1 MQAPEELASEATTMA
16 DGLSAAVRTNLI
28 ALQRIAGEMGRV
40 QNRLAT
46 GKRVNSPS
54 DDPAAYLTAS
64 ALNARA
70 AALNTVLDGIGTG
83 KKVIEAASAGLEA
96 IDSLVKNL
104 RSLANQALTSASTLA
119 EVTGNVTGLSGATAI
134 SAGNGD
140 TITVS
145 DGTTTATYT
154 HNAGQDVQDFID
166 AVNNTA
172 NLNVEARLTS
182 DGRIQLEA
190 TGVNNVTIGG
200 TADAGELSAIGLT
213 AGTTT
218 STSNSLRSA
227 LAQQFD
233 QVRTQID
240 QLAADAGLNGQ
251 NLLAGN
257 TLTINL
263 NESGSAATTVS
274 GSLVS
279 ASSLGI
285 GAASGSGGNFQ
296 FDGDL
301 EAFIAQLDTAS
312 TSLQQISSNFNAQ
325 LATVSVREDFT
336 KGLSNLLTDGAERL
350 VAADTNTEAA
360 MLLALQTRRDL
371 AATSLSLASEAD
383 RTTLRLF
390 GTGG

>member
-1 MQAPEELASEATTMA
+1 MRPASGST
-16 DGLSAAVRTNLI
+16 R
-28 ALQRIAGEMGRV
+28 
-40 QNRLAT
+40 
-46 GKRVNSPS
+46 PS
-54 DDPAAYLTAS
+54 DDPAAYFTAS

-70 AALNTVLDGIGTG
+70 AALNTVLDGISTG
-83 KKVIEAASAGLEA
+83 KKVIEAANAGIEG
-96 IDSLVKNL
+96 IESLIKNA

-119 EVTGNVTGLSGATAI
+119 EVTGNVTGLTGATAI
-134 SAGNGD
+134 SMDNGD

-154 HNAGQDVQDFID
+154 HAAGQDVQDFID

-200 TADAGELSAIGLT
+200 SASAGELGALGLA

-218 STSNSLRSA
+218 STSNSLRQA

-251 NLLAGN
+251 NLLAGS
-257 TLTINL
+257 TRLDHAERERQRGRDRL
-263 NESGSAATTVS
+263 RFAGQRLEPRHRPVRAAAAAT
-274 GSLVS
+274 
-279 ASSLGI
+279 SSSTAISRPSSPISTSHPRRLRQM
-285 GAASGSGGNFQ
+285 SSTFS
-296 FDGDL
+296 
-301 EAFIAQLDTAS
+301 AQLSA
-312 TSLQQISSNFNAQ
+312 
-325 LATVSVREDFT
+325 VSVREDFT
-336 KGLSNLLTDGAERL
+336 KGMSSLLTDRRREPGRRRHEHE
-350 VAADTNTEAA
+350 VA

-371 AATSLSLASEAD
+371 AATSLSLAAEAD
-383 RTTLRLF
+383 KTALRLF
-390 GTGG
+390 GTSGG

>member
-1 MQAPEELASEATTMA
+1 MS

-28 ALQRIAGEMGRV
+28 ALQKIASEMGRV

-54 DDPAAYLTAS
+54 DDPAAYFTAS

-83 KKVIEAASAGLEA
+83 KKVIETANAGIEG
-96 IDSLVKNL
+96 IDSLIKNM

-119 EVTGNVTGLSGATAI
+119 EVTGNVTGLTGATAI
-134 SAGNGD
+134 AMDNGD

-154 HNAGQDVQDFID
+154 HTGGQDVQDFID

-172 NLNVEARLTS
+172 NLNVEARLSS

-200 TADAGELSAIGLT
+200 SASVGELSAIGLA

-218 STSNSLRSA
+218 STSNSLRQA

-233 QVRTQID
+233 SIRTQIN
-240 QLAADAGLNGQ
+240 QLAADAGFNGE
-251 NLLAGN
+251 NLLAGG
-257 TLTINL
+257 TLSITL
-263 NESGSAATTVS
+263 NESGSAAATVS

-279 ASSLGI
+279 ATSLGI
-285 GAASGSGGNFQ
+285 DPASGAGGNFQ

-301 EAFIAQLDTAS
+301 EAFIAELDVAS
-312 TSLQQISSNFNAQ
+312 TSLQQMSSNFNAQ
-325 LATVSVREDFT
+325 LSVVSIREDFT
-336 KGLSNLLTDGAERL
+336 KGMSNLLTTGAERL
-350 VAADTNTEAA
+350 VATDTNEEVA

-371 AATSLSLASEAD
+371 AATSLSLAAEAD
-383 RTTLRLF
+383 KTALRLF
-390 GTGG
+390 GTG

>member
-1 MQAPEELASEATTMA
+1 MA
-16 DGLSAAVRTNLI
+16 DGLSAAVRSNLI
-28 ALQRIAGEMGRV
+28 ALQRISSDIGRV
-40 QNRLAT
+40 QHRLAT
-46 GKRVNSPS
+46 GKRVNSPT
-54 DDPAAYLTAS
+54 DDPAAYFTAS

-70 AALNTVLDGIGTG
+70 AALNTVLDGISTG
-83 KKVIEAASAGLEA
+83 KKVIEAASAGLQGIE
-96 IDSLVKNL
+96 SLIKNM
-104 RSLANQALTSASTLA
+104 RALANGALTSPSTLA
-119 EVTGNVTGLSGATAI
+119 EVTGNVTGLTGATTI
-134 SAGNGD
+134 SMANGN

-154 HNAGQDVQDFID
+154 HAAGKDVQDFID

-172 NLNVEARLTS
+172 NLNVQARLTS

-200 TADAGELSAIGLT
+200 SASVGELGALGLT

-240 QLAADAGLNGQ
+240 QLAADAGLNGL

-257 TLTINL
+257 TLSIAL
-263 NESGSAATTVS
+263 NENGSAAVKVA

-279 ASSLGI
+279 AANLGI

-301 EAFIAQLDTAS
+301 GAMIANLDAASASVRQMSSTFSAQL
-312 TSLQQISSNFNAQ
+312 SS
-325 LATVSVREDFT
+325 VSVREDFT
-336 KGLSNLLTDGAERL
+336 KGMSSLLTAGAESL
-350 VAADTNTEAA
+350 VAADTNKEVA

-371 AATSLSLASEAD
+371 AATSLSLAAEAD
-383 RTTLRLF
+383 KTALRLF
-390 GTGG
+390 ATKSG

>member
-1 MQAPEELASEATTMA
+1 MA

-46 GKRVNSPS
+46 GKRVNTPT
-54 DDPAAYLTAS
+54 DDPAAYFTAS

-70 AALNTVLDGIGTG
+70 AALNTVLDGISTG
-83 KKVIEAASAGLEA
+83 KKVIEAANAGIEA
-96 IDSLVKNL
+96 IESLIKNM
-104 RSLANQALTSASTLA
+104 RALANEALTSPSTLA
-119 EVTGNVTGLSGATAI
+119 EVTGNVTGLTGATAV
-134 SAGNGD
+134 SMDNGD

-154 HNAGQDVQDFID
+154 HTAGQDVQDFID

-172 NLNVEARLTS
+172 NLNVEASLTS
-182 DGRIQLEA
+182 NGRIQLKA

-200 TADAGELSAIGLT
+200 SASVGELGALGIA

-218 STSNSLRSA
+218 STSNSLRQA

-257 TLTINL
+257 TLSIAL
-263 NESGSAATTVS
+263 NENGSAAVTVA

-279 ASSLGI
+279 ASNLGI
-285 GAASGSGGNFQ
+285 GPVSGSGGNFQ

-301 EAFIAQLDTAS
+301 EAVIAELDVAS
-312 TSLQQISSNFNAQ
+312 TSVRQMSSTFSAQ
-325 LATVSVREDFT
+325 LSAVSVREDFT
-336 KGLSNLLTDGAERL
+336 KGMSSLMTAGAESL
-350 VAADTNTEAA
+350 VAADTNAEVA

-371 AATSLSLASEAD
+371 AATSLSLAAEAD
-383 RTTLRLF
+383 KTALRLF
-390 GTGG
+390 GTSSG

>member
-1 MQAPEELASEATTMA
+1 MA

-28 ALQRIAGEMGRV
+28 ALQRISSDIGRV

-54 DDPAAYLTAS
+54 DDPAAYFTAS

-70 AALNTVLDGIGTG
+70 ATLNTVLDGIGTG
-83 KKVIEAASAGLEA
+83 KKVIEAANAGIEG
-96 IDSLVKNL
+96 IESLIKNM
-104 RSLANQALTSASTLA
+104 RSLANEALTSASTLA
-119 EVTGNVTGLSGATAI
+119 EVTGNVTGLTGATAI
-134 SAGNGD
+134 TMDNGD

-154 HNAGQDVQDFID
+154 HAGGQDVQDFID
-166 AVNNTA
+166 TVNNTA

-190 TGVNNVTIGG
+190 SGVNNVTIGG
-200 TADAGELSAIGLT
+200 SASVGELSAIGLA

-233 QVRTQID
+233 SIRTQID

-257 TLTINL
+257 TLSINL
-263 NESGSAATTVS
+263 NESGSAAVTVS

-285 GAASGSGGNFQ
+285 DAASGTGGNFQ

-301 EAFIAQLDTAS
+301 EAFIAELDVAS
-312 TSLQQISSNFNAQ
+312 TSVQQMSSNFSAQ
-325 LATVSVREDFT
+325 LSTVSVREDFT
-336 KGLSNLLTDGAERL
+336 KGLSNLLTSGAESL
-350 VAADTNTEAA
+350 VAADTNEEVA

-371 AATSLSLASEAD
+371 AATSLSLAAEAD
-383 RTTLRLF
+383 NTALRLF
-390 GTGG
+390 GTG